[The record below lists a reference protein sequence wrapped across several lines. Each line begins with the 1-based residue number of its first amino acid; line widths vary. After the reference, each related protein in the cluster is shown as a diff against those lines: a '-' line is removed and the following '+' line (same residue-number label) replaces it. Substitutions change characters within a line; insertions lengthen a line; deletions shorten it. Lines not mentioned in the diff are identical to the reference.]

1 MRRHATLDG
10 LAFLAAAGA
19 RMRDPG
25 PWLFVCFLQRDGWT
39 PFRIAQRKGH
49 ADVAAVLAEVGG
61 R

>member
-10 LAFLAAAGA
+10 LAFFAAAGA
-19 RMRDPG
+19 RMRDP
-25 PWLFVCFLQRDGWT
+25 WLFVCFFLQRDGWT

-49 ADVAAVLAEVGG
+49 ADVAAVLAEGGG